1 MFDFKIKI
9 INMVDLKQLTNLRQR
24 TGCGVNDIK
33 KALEEAGGD
42 EEKALEILRK
52 KGEVKAAKKSAE
64 REVKEGIVYA
74 YIHPNKKIGSMVELN
89 CETDFVARNEE
100 FQQLAKDLAM
110 QIAATNPLYLKPE
123 DIPEEV
129 LNKEKEIYKEQ
140 LLAESKSENIID
152 KIIEGK
158 MEKYYEEVCLV
169 KQDFI
174 KNEDIKIEDLIKEKI
189 AKIGEKIEIDQF
201 ARFQV

>member
-1 MFDFKIKI
+1 
-9 INMVDLKQLTNLRQR
+9 MVDLKQLTNLRQR

-140 LLAESKSENIID
+140 LLAESKPENIID

>member
-1 MFDFKIKI
+1 MKI
-9 INMVDLKQLTNLRQR
+9 DLKQVAKLRQQ
-24 TGCGVNDIK
+24 TGCGINDCRN
-33 KALEEAGGD
+33 ALEEAGND
-42 EEKALEILRK
+42 KEKAIDILRK
-52 KGEVKAAKKSAE
+52 KGELKAAQKTAE
-64 REVKEGIVYA
+64 RETKEGIVYA
-74 YIHPNKKIGSMVELN
+74 YIHPNKKIGAMVELD

-110 QIAATNPLYLKPE
+110 QIAATSPLYLKPE

-140 LLAESKSENIID
+140 LLAESKPKDMME

-158 MEKYYEEVCLV
+158 VAKWYEDVCLI
-169 KQDFI
+169 KQPFI
-174 KNEDIKIEDLIKEKI
+174 KNEDLTIEQLIKEKI

-201 ARFQV
+201 VRFQV